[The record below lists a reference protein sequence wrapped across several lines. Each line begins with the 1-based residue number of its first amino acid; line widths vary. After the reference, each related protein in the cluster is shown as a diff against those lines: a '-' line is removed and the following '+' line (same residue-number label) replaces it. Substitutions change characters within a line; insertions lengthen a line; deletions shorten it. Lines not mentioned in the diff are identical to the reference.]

1 MKFPRRTRLLR
12 NPFDATAY
20 AAVFFLLVI
29 FVSLSSRLYTPG
41 VKISLPTA
49 SDLPGTDKP
58 TVTVALDEFG
68 RYYYQNQMIE
78 AAELQAQLR
87 EASTNS
93 PEPLTLV
100 ILADEAV
107 RYKDLQRLQML
118 ARDAGINEAIGA
130 NAPQLGVPLA
140 HP

>member
-20 AAVFFLLVI
+20 ASVFFLLVI

-41 VKISLPTA
+41 VKLNLPA
-49 SDLPGTDKP
+49 GNDLPGTDQP

-68 RYYYQNQMIE
+68 RYYYQNQLIE
-78 AAELQAQLR
+78 EAMLKASLR
-87 EASTNS
+87 EACTNS

-100 ILADEAV
+100 ILMDEAV
-107 RYKDLQRLQML
+107 RYKNLQHLQML
-118 ARDAGINEAIGA
+118 ARDAGINDALVA
-130 NAPQLGVPLA
+130 TAPQPGAPA
-140 HP
+140 ASP

>member
-78 AAELQAQLR
+78 AAALQAQLR

-100 ILADEAV
+100 ILADESV
-107 RYKDLQRLQML
+107 RYKDLKRLQML
-118 ARDAGINEAIGA
+118 ARDAGIIDLSEAH
-130 NAPQLGVPLA
+130 APQLFTAPA
-140 HP
+140 QP

>member
-41 VKISLPTA
+41 IKINLPTA

-58 TVTVALDEFG
+58 TVMVAMDEFG
-68 RYYYQNQMIE
+68 RYYFQNQMID
-78 AAELQAQLR
+78 ATTLQGRLQ
-87 EASTNS
+87 EASKQS
-93 PEPLTLV
+93 PEPLTMV
-100 ILADEAV
+100 ILLDEAA
-107 RYKDLQRLQML
+107 RYKDLQRLELL
-118 ARDAGINEAIGA
+118 ARTAGINNSLIATT
-130 NAPQLGVPLA
+130 PQPGLA
-140 HP
+140 QP

>member
-1 MKFPRRTRLLR
+1 MRFPRRTRLLR

-41 VKISLPTA
+41 VKITLPA
-49 SDLPGTDKP
+49 GNDLPGTDKP

-68 RYYYQNQMIE
+68 RYYYQNQIIE
-78 AAELQAQLR
+78 EAMLKERLR
-87 EASTNS
+87 EANASS

-100 ILADEAV
+100 ILMDESV
-107 RYKDLQRLQML
+107 RYKNLQRLQML
-118 ARDAGINEAIGA
+118 ARDAGINDAMVA
-130 NAPQLGVPLA
+130 TSPQPDAPSAQP
-140 HP
+140 

>member
-41 VKISLPTA
+41 VKINLPTA

-68 RYYYQNQMIE
+68 RCYYQNQMID
-78 AAELQAQLR
+78 AAVLQARLH

-100 ILADEAV
+100 ILADESV
-107 RYKDLQRLQML
+107 RYKDLKRLQML
-118 ARDAGINEAIGA
+118 ARDAGIIDLIEAH
-130 NAPQLGVPLA
+130 APQLFTVPA
-140 HP
+140 QP

>member
-41 VKISLPTA
+41 VKINLPTA

-58 TVTVALDEFG
+58 TVTVALDESG
-68 RYYYQNQMIE
+68 NYYYQNQIIEE
-78 AAELQAQLR
+78 AALKASLR

-100 ILADEAV
+100 ILMDESV
-107 RYKDLQRLQML
+107 RYKNLQRLQML
-118 ARDAGINEAIGA
+118 ARDAGINDAMVA
-130 NAPQLGVPLA
+130 TAPQPGVPLVQ
-140 HP
+140 P

>member
-41 VKISLPTA
+41 IKINLPTG

-58 TVTVALDEFG
+58 TVTVAMDEFG
-68 RYYYQNQMIE
+68 RYYFQNQMIDGP
-78 AAELQAQLR
+78 ALQGRLQ
-87 EASTNS
+87 EASKQS
-93 PEPLTLV
+93 PEPLTMV
-100 ILADEAV
+100 ILLDEAV
-107 RYKDLQRLQML
+107 RYKDLQQLEML
-118 ARDAGINEAIGA
+118 ARTAGINNSLIA
-130 NAPQLGVPLA
+130 APPQPGPA
-140 HP
+140 QP

>member
-20 AAVFFLLVI
+20 ASVFFLLVI

-41 VKISLPTA
+41 VKLNLPVG

-58 TVTVALDEFG
+58 TVTVALDEAG
-68 RYYYQNQMIE
+68 RYYYQNQVME
-78 AAELQAQLR
+78 EPVLLGKLR

-100 ILADEAV
+100 ILMDESV
-107 RYKDLQRLQML
+107 RYKNLQRLQML
-118 ARDAGINEAIGA
+118 ARDAGINDAMVA
-130 NAPQLGVPLA
+130 TAPPPAAPRAQP
-140 HP
+140 